1 MNWLVG
7 LVHGFYLFF
16 CFSILIYHLRKYV
29 IYCDDRSEAV
39 VVARLGKSFL
49 TASEKIYVVVVTN
62 VVHVYRH
69 QILIEQQPYVNFLG

>member
-1 MNWLVG
+1 VD
-7 LVHGFYLFF
+7 FIYFLFF
-16 CFSILIYHLRKYV
+16 YFDLPRRAPNHLGKYV
-29 IYCDDRSEAV
+29 ICCDDRSEAV

-69 QILIEQQPYVNFLG
+69 QILIEQQP